1 MISISENDILLNS
14 AAAVKITDK
23 HIANLPTNAKPFVKL
38 FWPKFGH
45 GEAKNNPQSVKV
57 LVETIARNEI

>member
-1 MISISENDILLNS
+1 MFHLNKLTNSIKTLVGTWCLAEVAS
-14 AAAVKITDK
+14 
-23 HIANLPTNAKPFVKL
+23 AKPYVKL

-57 LVETIARNEI
+57 LVETIAKNEM